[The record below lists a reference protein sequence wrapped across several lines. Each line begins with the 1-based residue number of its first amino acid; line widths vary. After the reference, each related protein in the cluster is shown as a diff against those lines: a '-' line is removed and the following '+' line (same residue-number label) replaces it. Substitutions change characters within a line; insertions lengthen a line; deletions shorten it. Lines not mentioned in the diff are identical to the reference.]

1 MFAKA
6 KEFVVAHKKGIAIAT
21 GVAAVSVVAYKLYT
35 SQTSDDSLNDTVE
48 MALETAPH
56 VKASSVYQS

>member
-35 SQTSDDSLNDTVE
+35 SQSSSDSLNDMAE
-48 MALETAPH
+48 MALEAETP